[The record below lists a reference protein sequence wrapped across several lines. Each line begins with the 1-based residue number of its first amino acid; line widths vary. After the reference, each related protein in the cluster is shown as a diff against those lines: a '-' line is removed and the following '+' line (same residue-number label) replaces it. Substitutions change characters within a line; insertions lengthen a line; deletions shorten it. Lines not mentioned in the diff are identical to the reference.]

1 MIEVESEDMD
11 FIENEFLTKGR
22 VDKIL
27 ELYEMIY
34 QKEGAPSKLAKNK
47 EEILQ
52 TPRDSSSNLQP
63 SGNMPLEENSQQ
75 SQSRRSKHANIPL
88 LPFEIEGNLSWL
100 LHKMMMSLWAYRTV
114 QEALLSSEKIVMRG
128 WKQWIMK

>member
-1 MIEVESEDMD
+1 MVEVESEDMD

-47 EEILQ
+47 EEIIQ
-52 TPRDSSSNLQP
+52 TPRDSRSNLQP

-75 SQSRRSKHANIPL
+75 SQSRRSKCANIPL
-88 LPFEIEGNLSWL
+88 LPFEIEGNLS
-100 LHKMMMSLWAYRTV
+100 
-114 QEALLSSEKIVMRG
+114 
-128 WKQWIMK
+128 

>member
-1 MIEVESEDMD
+1 VIEVESKDMD

-47 EEILQ
+47 EDLQ
-52 TPRDSSSNLQP
+52 TPRDSRSNLQP
-63 SGNMPLEENSQQ
+63 SGNMPMEENSQQ
-75 SQSRRSKHANIPL
+75 SQSRRSKRANIPL
-88 LPFEIEGNLSWL
+88 LPFEIKGNLS
-100 LHKMMMSLWAYRTV
+100 
-114 QEALLSSEKIVMRG
+114 
-128 WKQWIMK
+128 